1 MLDIDELWR
10 RRTGLAHFLAD
21 SAVLGTWNSGV
32 YVIVCVLSER
42 AKAVQVVTEACRFAA
57 PQLSDHA

>member
-1 MLDIDELWR
+1 MLDIDVLRR

-21 SAVLGTWNSGV
+21 IAVLGTWNTRV

-42 AKAVQVVTEACRFAA
+42 AKAVQVVTEACRLAA